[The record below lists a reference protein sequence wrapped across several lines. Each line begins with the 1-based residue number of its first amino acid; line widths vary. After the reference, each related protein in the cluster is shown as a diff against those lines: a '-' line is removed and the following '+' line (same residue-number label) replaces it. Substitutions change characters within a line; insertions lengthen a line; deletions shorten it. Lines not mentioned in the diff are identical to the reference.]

1 MRETLTPG
9 RQRESHVMQL
19 TKFKNLD
26 TLEGSILQTNIESPE
41 MNTMINSK
49 ENLIPEVRQRD
60 IDILMT
66 KQEMNADQLL
76 ASEELT
82 AIWISSYLDEIN
94 RVESFFNAKLE
105 ELINQFILMQ
115 DKFRLKSELYET
127 EKSAKKQKELK
138 KQKQP
143 TSNEDQ
149 KQALFNIIQ
158 TRISQ
163 PGLNGSS
170 RVSDAVKTNEE
181 EDAYGLL
188 SNTK

>member
-1 MRETLTPG
+1 
-9 RQRESHVMQL
+9 MQL

-26 TLEGSILQTNIESPE
+26 TLQGSILQTNIESAE

-60 IDILMT
+60 IAILMT
-66 KQEMNADQLL
+66 GQEMNADQLL

-94 RVESFFNAKLE
+94 RVESFFTAKLE

-138 KQKQP
+138 KQKQL
-143 TSNEDQ
+143 TNNEDQ

-163 PGLNGSS
+163 PGLNGSA
-170 RVSDAVKTNEE
+170 RASDAVRTNE
-181 EDAYGLL
+181 D
-188 SNTK
+188 

>member
-1 MRETLTPG
+1 
-9 RQRESHVMQL
+9 MQL